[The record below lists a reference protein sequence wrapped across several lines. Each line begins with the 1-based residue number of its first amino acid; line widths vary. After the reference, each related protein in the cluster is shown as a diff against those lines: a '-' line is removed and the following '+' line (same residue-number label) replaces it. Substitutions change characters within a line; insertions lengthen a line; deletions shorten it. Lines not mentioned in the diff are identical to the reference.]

1 MVAPQGVTVAPAA
14 DLASVAPFLSRALPH
29 DVAWPGQ
36 LRETVAGCHL
46 FEMRRDGQIV
56 GAFAARVDRFET
68 GAALFVACAGAAPG
82 ADVLPELVA
91 WVEQQARDVVKAR
104 QAQCLTA
111 RPGLVRA
118 LKRRGFRVGGY
129 LMTKDI

>member
-1 MVAPQGVTVAPAA
+1 MVSSQALTVAPAA

-36 LRETVAGCHL
+36 LSESVAGCRL
-46 FEMRRDGQIV
+46 FELRRDGQIV

-68 GAALFVACAGAAPG
+68 GSAIFVTCAGAAPG
-82 ADVLPELVA
+82 ADVLPGLVA
-91 WVEQQARDVVKAR
+91 WIEQQARDVVHAR

-111 RPGLVRA
+111 RPGLVRQ
-118 LKRRGFRVGGY
+118 LKRKGYRVGGY
-129 LMTKDI
+129 LMTKDL